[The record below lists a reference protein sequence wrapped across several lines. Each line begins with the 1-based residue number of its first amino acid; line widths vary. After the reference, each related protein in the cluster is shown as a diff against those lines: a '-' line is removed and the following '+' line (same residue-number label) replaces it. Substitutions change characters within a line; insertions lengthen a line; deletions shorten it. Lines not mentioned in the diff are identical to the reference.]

1 MDVTI
6 LFVMLP
12 TMILNDVNQIYEAQ
26 YVTMRMSV
34 VKRIIVINGSVQAL
48 GIHNRRAENE

>member
-1 MDVTI
+1 
-6 LFVMLP
+6 MLP